1 MYQSKG
7 QPTLLSC
14 RSLVPQPSRR
24 PAEPTHAHERT
35 SECTQKG
42 YSRRRVQYQRL
53 SFRARAGEGSIPP
66 SSFEQQTQTT
76 PHCRLTNALPSDGSS
91 PKLTARLQK
100 ALPCGRFNAAI
111 EQRKAEANSFFVSI
125 SKNACSI
132 PSSRRLGGGSSS
144 IARLIGPRNA
154 TRPVLASAPS
164 QHGLSSCM
172 RGAAPRFV
180 RWSPPFCQLET

>member
-66 SSFEQQTQTT
+66 SSGKKQAT

-111 EQRKAEANSFFVSI
+111 EQK
-125 SKNACSI
+125 K
-132 PSSRRLGGGSSS
+132 GGGEFVFCLYFEKCMFDSVFTKV
-144 IARLIGPRNA
+144 RWWFKFNRKVD
-154 TRPVLASAPS
+154 RPS
-164 QHGLSSCM
+164 QRHPPRSRVCSV
-172 RGAAPRFV
+172 AARTLFLHAW
-180 RWSPPFCQLET
+180 RCATLRALEPAVLPT